1 MRGLILFVG
10 SLLLLCGWAATT
22 QPATADQ
29 CEGGTCQKV
38 TIPAALAVTN
48 EKPLVA
54 EDCPGGVCPLPQSV
68 PVMQKSEQ
76 PRGLMPRVRN
86 RVRQWRP
93 FGGFFSAAARLSLG
107 VNR

>member
-10 SLLLLCGWAATT
+10 LLLLLCGWAATT
-22 QPATADQ
+22 EPVTADQ
-29 CEGGTCQKV
+29 SESGTYQKV
-38 TIPAALAVTN
+38 SIPAALAVTN

-54 EDCPGGVCPLPQSV
+54 EDCPGGVCSLPQSA
-68 PVMQKSEQ
+68 PVMQKHEQ

-93 FGGFFSAAARLSLG
+93 FGGFFQRRRG
-107 VNR
+107 